1 MKRICC
7 VCKKYLGEKEGPK
20 DMITHGYCDSCLKI
34 YMAEIEADFKELD
47 PCFAKASQGRPITT
61 KALQDKRQD
70 VSCVAKAVQDLS
82 CVAGGEAG

>member
-20 DMITHGYCDSCLKI
+20 DMITHGYCDSCLEI
-34 YMAEIEADFKELD
+34 YMAEIEADFKELGKSD
-47 PCFAKASQGRPITT
+47 PASPKGYAGQEAYN
-61 KALQDKRQD
+61 KKDL
-70 VSCVAKAVQDLS
+70 SCVAKAVQDLS